1 MRPYRER
8 NSPLGMFVFVVLGHL
23 IHRMLYGDRFIDN
36 HLFVEQDIARPTTF
50 ILYNRSTRT
59 DGRHT
64 YIARSTMGMM
74 VGDTFMLYNRSTR
87 TDGRHT
93 HTAGGAMGMMVGDVW
108 SLRGI

>member
-1 MRPYRER
+1 
-8 NSPLGMFVFVVLGHL
+8 MFVFVVPGHL
-23 IHRMLYGDRFIDN
+23 IHRMLYGDRFIGN

-50 ILYNRSTRT
+50 ILHNRSTRTDGRHTYIAGGAMGMMVGDTFILYYRSTHT

-74 VGDTFMLYNRSTR
+74 VGD
-87 TDGRHT
+87 
-93 HTAGGAMGMMVGDVW
+93 VW

>member
-1 MRPYRER
+1 ME
-8 NSPLGMFVFVVLGHL
+8 
-23 IHRMLYGDRFIDN
+23 ID
-36 HLFVEQDIARPTTF
+36 LLVTTSSWSR
-50 ILYNRSTRT
+50 IRLALLLLQLYNRSTRT

-64 YIARSTMGMM
+64 YIARSAMGMM

-87 TDGRHT
+87 TDGRYT

>member
-1 MRPYRER
+1 M
-8 NSPLGMFVFVVLGHL
+8 MV
-23 IHRMLYGDRFIDN
+23 GDT
-36 HLFVEQDIARPTTF
+36 L

-74 VGDTFMLYNRSTR
+74 AGDTFILYNRSTH

-93 HTAGGAMGMMVGDVW
+93 YIARSTMGMMVGDVW
-108 SLRGI
+108 SLRGIWLEEAIGSSLVPS